1 MLVKVFIKRNVKK
14 GNSIEIFKRLRK
26 IRSEAM
32 KQEGYVSGETMV
44 DPDDHRKVLV
54 ISTWESAEDWNRW
67 KFDTER
73 VSFND
78 ALQEFLEGPV
88 EYETYVYSKYYL
100 NVSSE

>member
-44 DPDDHRKVLV
+44 DPDDPRKVLV
-54 ISTWESAEDWNRW
+54 ISTWENANDWKIW
-67 KFDTER
+67 KHNADRITL
-73 VSFND
+73 ND

-100 NVSSE
+100 KVSS